1 MRNQK
6 RMFTETGDLT
16 KEMGDAITQWN
27 KDQYYK
33 HEQLAD
39 MPAMNNDIDGEFE
52 LNFILINGLMNCK
65 SKTSF

>member
-1 MRNQK
+1 MVA
-6 RMFTETGDLT
+6 ETADLT

-27 KDQYYK
+27 KDQYHK

-52 LNFILINGLMNCK
+52 LNFIFLKWPDELQV
-65 SKTSF
+65 